1 MVTFSVAVTLE
12 TKPQQKKKEEE
23 EEEDVQ
29 EKEEEERD
37 CVLLHAA
44 LLPSLSSLLR
54 TVDQTFF
61 MYRFIILL

>member
-23 EEEDVQ
+23 EDVQ
-29 EKEEEERD
+29 EEEEERD